1 MEGHTVCWVDIPV
14 KDLERSIAFYTKV
27 LGAEVTKQSRSG
39 LEFGLLP
46 HEDNVSG
53 CLYASKDNQP
63 SITGL
68 LVYLSVEGRL
78 DAAIEAAR
86 SNGGRL
92 LQPKESIAPYG
103 FRAILSTR
111 KVTESRCIPPL
122 RNDALLARL
131 CARGRRKS
139 IARRVI

>member
-14 KDLERSIAFYTKV
+14 KDLERAIAFYTKV

-39 LEFGLLP
+39 LKFGLLP

-63 SITGL
+63 SIAGL

-92 LQPKESIAPYG
+92 LQPKESIAPHG
-103 FRAILSTR
+103 FRAIIVDSEGNR
-111 KVTESRCIPPL
+111 I
-122 RNDALLARL
+122 ALHS
-131 CARGRRKS
+131 S
-139 IARRVI
+139 IA